1 MATTNHKVTRIEF
14 LEELNQIGLSPAVD
28 GDPAERI
35 TRAEAA
41 VLLAE
46 ALPPMNTGFAGHLP
60 APFRDLSTLTPAQQQ
75 AVSTLYNLGIITG
88 DSSQDFNGSRVLTRD
103 ELQLVLERTQAR
115 LSSAPLSPSGP
126 IGKPTPAPTAAY
138 EVITDLSVLPA
149 DVQSRAEAV
158 LGTSG
163 AITVDSGGSTYL
175 ILSAGERST
184 GGYAI
189 TVENVAETDTRL
201 EVTAG
206 LQTPP
211 AGSFALQAI
220 TYPQTVVRFPQTT
233 KPIVVMNME
242 VLTS

>member
-1 MATTNHKVTRIEF
+1 MAPTNHKVTRIEF

-28 GDPAERI
+28 GDPAELI

-46 ALPPMNTGFAGHLP
+46 ALPPMNTGFAGNLP
-60 APFRDLSTLTPAQQQ
+60 APFRDLLTLTPAQQQ

-88 DSSQDFNGSRVLTRD
+88 DSSQDFHGSRTLTRD

-115 LSSAPLSPSGP
+115 LQSAPSGP
-126 IGKPTPAPTAAY
+126 IGQPTPAPTTKY
-138 EVITDLSVLPA
+138 EVITDLSALPA

-175 ILSAGERST
+175 ILSAGERYT

-189 TVENVAETDTRL
+189 TVENVAETDTRI

-233 KPIVVMNME
+233 KPVVVMNME